1 MRNKEKKKPSIRKK
15 LLVAVLG
22 FLLMVLLITSFF
34 GKKGLIEI
42 YRAQEKHEALNKEVK
57 RLKQKKKK
65 LAREIEELEKNP
77 KAIERKARE
86 ELWLM
91 RPDEIVIIKE
101 KKGK

>member
-42 YRAQEKHEALNKEVK
+42 YRAQEKHEALTKEVK

>member
-42 YRAQEKHEALNKEVK
+42 YRAQEKHEALTKGVK